1 MMNCENK
8 AGFISALESAL
19 MMYSR
24 EKITGLE
31 YRRIGQAAGDAP
43 AMEEVVISFG
53 SGYTKAVDITG
64 DSCIAIMHDL
74 WRALQ

>member
-43 AMEEVVISFG
+43 AMEEMVVSFPRG
-53 SGYTKAVDITG
+53 SEKIVDITG
-64 DSCIAIMHDL
+64 DSCIAIMKDL
-74 WRALQ
+74 AEVLM